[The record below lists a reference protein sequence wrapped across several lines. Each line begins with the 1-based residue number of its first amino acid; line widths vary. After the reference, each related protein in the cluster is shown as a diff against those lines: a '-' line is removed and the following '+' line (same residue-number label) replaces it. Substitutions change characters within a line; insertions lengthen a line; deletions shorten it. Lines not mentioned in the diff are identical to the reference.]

1 VATESTATLVSAANS
16 ARLFI
21 SAPPQYFFAPQW
33 WTADSC
39 VSVPAPLTPA

>member
-21 SAPPQYFFAPQW
+21 SAPPQYFFAP
-33 WTADSC
+33 AVVDRG
-39 VSVPAPLTPA
+39 